1 METVNNEL
9 TPERS
14 LQLINETLDNSRRD
28 ILRQSSAPIILWG
41 TLLFIFSLAIFI
53 LWNRTGSP
61 VWNFLWFAMTLLGFV
76 LRPILIHTDKSV
88 PCNTVSKMLT
98 ATWCSFG
105 AFAVSTAL
113 ISIFVVPVNMTVAI
127 ALLFGLAE
135 TLSGFLLKSWPV
147 IISGYVIAVGGAI
160 AGGLLNDAR
169 QLLVFTICGVVL
181 ALTGVIIKVHN
192 K

>member
-1 METVNNEL
+1 METVNKEL

-41 TLLFIFSLAIFI
+41 TLLFIFSLAIII

-61 VWNFLWFAMTLLGFV
+61 AWNFLWFAMTAIGFI
-76 LRPILIHTDKSV
+76 LRPVLIHTDKSV

-105 AFAVSTAL
+105 VFAVSTAL
-113 ISIFVVPVNMTVAI
+113 ISVFAVPVNMTVAI
-127 ALLFGLAE
+127 ALLFGFAE
-135 TLSGFLLKSWPV
+135 TISGFLLKSWPV
-147 IISGYVIAVGGAI
+147 IISGYVIAIGGTI
-160 AGGLLNDAR
+160 AGEMLNDPR

-181 ALTGVIIKVHN
+181 ALTGVAIKVQN